1 MSAASLGVLAILG
14 VAGPQ
19 PVSAQAVRSGEI
31 NVPSLPMA
39 QAIEQIAVQSGIPID
54 YDPDAVKG
62 RTSHSVRGA
71 RTAEAAIQQATRG
84 SALATVA
91 GANGG
96 LTVVNDIVVIA
107 QRDEAE
113 TSALVRQA
121 TTSDRNGLGL
131 RNQPRNTQ
139 VITAKTI
146 EEQQALN
153 ITDILRNAGGVS
165 ALGNTPNSGATYTI
179 RGFSAGGLVN
189 GLTTSSQYGVSAGAD
204 QPVANI
210 ERVEVLKGPDAL
222 LAGFG
227 NLGGN
232 INVVTKK
239 PSAEERLAVSFDTG
253 SYGLARGVIDANNA
267 ITADKKLSA
276 RVIGSA
282 QTMDRNYGGYT
293 GNKDWLFAPSL
304 RYKDRLTDII
314 VGASINEAIA
324 GIGAFTLFDPKTR
337 QIIDRD
343 PSVPIYAANSGIRI
357 STHRFYLDA
366 TRQIVPG
373 VELVVRGMHDQ
384 TELTT
389 RAANVG
395 YSRAGLPIADTQGG
409 RQNGDANAIDGFL
422 RVKSDVGDWL
432 KASFNIGYNYS
443 DGFTAQ
449 RNGLVYNRA
458 TLPSF
463 DVAPIVVKWS
473 PIGNVQIQT
482 SGKQEGVY
490 GQGLLE
496 FWKLKILGGVRKNW
510 FETATQTFFA
520 GPSKVNLQRKN
531 GTSPSLGVIF
541 DATHN
546 LSVFANYGRGEQAT
560 FTAAKD
566 GSILPNII
574 TTNKEAGVKFDLFD
588 KRATI
593 NASYFDIQQD
603 NIIVRNPLDPTDLR
617 AGPGQRGR
625 GIDLN
630 IAGQLMPGWTVLG
643 SLTRTKYSL
652 LTVNALQTVVAQQ
665 PRDTYSLYSVYR
677 SRIADGVSGG
687 FSGGLYGRSSS
698 YANQLGQ
705 YVVPPSRQVD
715 VNGFLS
721 VRGFDINIGI
731 RNIFDRRNYGS
742 ASVFTY
748 VPVAEPRNVR
758 ITISKRLF

>member
-1 MSAASLGVLAILG
+1 M
-14 VAGPQ
+14 
-19 PVSAQAVRSGEI
+19 
-31 NVPSLPMA
+31 
-39 QAIEQIAVQSGIPID
+39 
-54 YDPDAVKG
+54 
-62 RTSHSVRGA
+62 
-71 RTAEAAIQQATRG
+71 
-84 SALATVA
+84 
-91 GANGG
+91 
-96 LTVVNDIVVIA
+96 
-107 QRDEAE
+107 
-113 TSALVRQA
+113 
-121 TTSDRNGLGL
+121 
-131 RNQPRNTQ
+131 
-139 VITAKTI
+139 
-146 EEQQALN
+146 
-153 ITDILRNAGGVS
+153 
-165 ALGNTPNSGATYTI
+165 
-179 RGFSAGGLVN
+179 
-189 GLTTSSQYGVSAGAD
+189 
-204 QPVANI
+204 
-210 ERVEVLKGPDAL
+210 LKGPDAL

-337 QIIDRD
+337 RSSIAIRRCRSMRSIPVFGSAPIASTSMRRD
-343 PSVPIYAANSGIRI
+343 SSYRGR
-357 STHRFYLDA
+357 
-366 TRQIVPG
+366 TRRP
-373 VELVVRGMHDQ
+373 GMHDQ

-449 RNGLVYNRA
+449 RSGLVYNRA
-458 TLPSF
+458 TLSSF

-546 LSVFANYGRGEQAT
+546 FSVFANYGRGEQAT

-574 TTNKEAGVKFDLFD
+574 TTNKEAGRQVRPVRQARHDQCILF
-588 KRATI
+588 R
-593 NASYFDIQQD
+593 Y
-603 NIIVRNPLDPTDLR
+603 P
-617 AGPGQRGR
+617 AGQYHRPQSARSDRPSCRSGAAGR

-643 SLTRTKYSL
+643 SLTRTKYAL

-721 VRGFDINIGI
+721 VKGFDINIGI

-742 ASVFTY
+742 ARSFPMFRFRAAQRPPDDFQASVLN
-748 VPVAEPRNVR
+748 R
-758 ITISKRLF
+758 